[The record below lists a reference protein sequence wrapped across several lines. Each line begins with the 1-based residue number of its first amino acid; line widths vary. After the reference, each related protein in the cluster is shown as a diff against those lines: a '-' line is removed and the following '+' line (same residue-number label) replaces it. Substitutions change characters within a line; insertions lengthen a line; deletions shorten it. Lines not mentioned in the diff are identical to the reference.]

1 MNINKNQNNIVD
13 SLQDEVKHSLVRHK
27 SILDIMTKL
36 QEYNSRINRAIAKS
50 VTSCGC
56 IEIHAKKQEFESKS
70 LEDMVEKVDSHI
82 TGDICPNCKEVLEQ
96 EIGAYIYFLTAL
108 ANTLDFK
115 LSDTIQKELERTKAL
130 GVYGM
135 K

>member
-36 QEYNSRINRAIAKS
+36 QEYNSRIDRAIAKS

>member
-1 MNINKNQNNIVD
+1 MDINKDLNIFD
-13 SLQDEVKHSLVRHK
+13 SLQEEVSHSLVRHK

-56 IEIHAKKQEFESKS
+56 IELHAKKQDFESSS

-82 TGDICPNCKEVLEQ
+82 SGDICPNCKEVLEQ

-115 LSDTIQKELERTKAL
+115 LSDTIEKELQRTKTL
-130 GVYGM
+130 GIYGM

>member
-1 MNINKNQNNIVD
+1 MDINKNQNNTVD

-36 QEYNSRINRAIAKS
+36 QEYNSRIDRAIAKS

-82 TGDICPNCKEVLEQ
+82 TGVICPNCKEVLEQ

>member
-1 MNINKNQNNIVD
+1 MNINKDQNNIID
-13 SLQDEVKHSLVRHK
+13 NLQDEVNLSLVRHK

-56 IEIHAKKQEFESKS
+56 IELHAKKQDFESIS
-70 LEDMVEKVDSHI
+70 LEDMVGKVDSHI

-108 ANTLDFK
+108 ANTLDFQ
-115 LSDTIQKELERTKAL
+115 LSDTIKKELERTKAL

>member
-1 MNINKNQNNIVD
+1 MDINKDQGNIID

-56 IEIHAKKQEFESKS
+56 IEMHAKKQEFESAS

-82 TGDICPNCKEVLEQ
+82 IGDICPNCKEVLEQ
-96 EIGAYIYFLTAL
+96 EIGAYVYFLTAL
-108 ANTLDFK
+108 ANTLDFR
-115 LSDTIQKELERTKAL
+115 LSDTIEKELQRTKAL

>member
-1 MNINKNQNNIVD
+1 MVNGTNQENLIEE
-13 SLQDEVKHSLVRHK
+13 LQNQVSETLVRHK

-36 QEYNSRINRAIAKS
+36 DEYNARINRAVAKS

-56 IEIHAKKQEFESKS
+56 IRIEAQKQDFSSET
-70 LEDMVEKVDSHI
+70 LTDVLEKVDSHVV
-82 TGDICPNCKEVLEQ
+82 GNICPNCKEVLEQ
-96 EIGAYIYFLTAL
+96 EIGAYIYFLASL

-115 LSDTIQKELERTKAL
+115 LKDIVEKELDRTKTL

>member
-1 MNINKNQNNIVD
+1 MNINKDQDNIIS
-13 SLQDEVKHSLVRHK
+13 SLQDEVKLSLVRHK

-56 IEIHAKKQEFESKS
+56 IELHAKKQEFESTS
-70 LEDMVEKVDSHI
+70 LEDMVEKVDSHVK
-82 TGDICPNCKEVLEQ
+82 GDICPNCKEVLEQ

>member
-1 MNINKNQNNIVD
+1 MVNGTNHENLIEELQNQVAGT
-13 SLQDEVKHSLVRHK
+13 LVRHK

-36 QEYNSRINRAIAKS
+36 DEYNARINRAIAKS

-56 IEIHAKKQEFESKS
+56 IEIKAQKQDFNSET
-70 LEDMVEKVDSHI
+70 LTDALAKVDSHVV
-82 TGDICPNCKEVLEQ
+82 GDICPNCKEVLEQ
-96 EIGAYIYFLTAL
+96 EIGAYIYFLASL
-108 ANTLDFK
+108 ANTLDFRLK
-115 LSDTIQKELERTKAL
+115 DTVKKELDRTKTL

>member
-1 MNINKNQNNIVD
+1 MDINKNQNNTVD

-36 QEYNSRINRAIAKS
+36 QEYNSRIDRAIAKS

>member
-1 MNINKNQNNIVD
+1 MNINKDQKNIID
-13 SLQDEVKHSLVRHK
+13 SLQDQVKDSLVRHK

-56 IEIHAKKQEFESKS
+56 IELHAIKQEFESIS
-70 LEDMVEKVDSHI
+70 LEDMVGKVDSHI
-82 TGDICPNCKEVLEQ
+82 VGDICPSCKEVLEQ
-96 EIGAYIYFLTAL
+96 EIGAYVYFLTAL
-108 ANTLDFK
+108 GNTLDFK
-115 LSDTIQKELERTKAL
+115 LSDTIQKELERTKTL

>member
-1 MNINKNQNNIVD
+1 MVNWTNNENLIEQ
-13 SLQDEVKHSLVRHK
+13 LQDQVSGTLVRHK

-36 QEYNSRINRAIAKS
+36 DEYNARINRAVAKS

-56 IEIHAKKQEFESKS
+56 IKIEAEKQDISSES
-70 LEDMVEKVDSHI
+70 LTDALTKVDSHVV
-82 TGDICPNCKEVLEQ
+82 GEICPNCKEVLEQ
-96 EIGAYIYFLTAL
+96 EIGAYIYFLASL
-108 ANTLDFK
+108 ANTLDFSLK
-115 LSDTIQKELERTKAL
+115 ETVEKELNRTRTL

>member
-1 MNINKNQNNIVD
+1 MDINKDQGNIID

-56 IEIHAKKQEFESKS
+56 IEMHAKKQEFEQLPNRNS
-70 LEDMVEKVDSHI
+70 L
-82 TGDICPNCKEVLEQ
+82 L
-96 EIGAYIYFLTAL
+96 L
-108 ANTLDFK
+108 
-115 LSDTIQKELERTKAL
+115 
-130 GVYGM
+130 
-135 K
+135 

>member
-1 MNINKNQNNIVD
+1 MDINKNQNNIID
-13 SLQDEVKHSLVRHK
+13 SLQDEVKLSLVRHK
-27 SILDIMTKL
+27 SILDIITKL
-36 QEYNSRINRAIAKS
+36 QEYNSRINRAVAKS
-50 VTSCGC
+50 VTTCGC

-82 TGDICPNCKEVLEQ
+82 TGDICPDCKEVLEQ
-96 EIGAYIYFLTAL
+96 EIGAYVYFLTAL
-108 ANTLDFK
+108 ANTLNFK